1 MSSKI
6 NVWKL
11 EASAQDC
18 YRAVEEVHG
27 NLMLASVEDK
37 QNKTRIM
44 VSELLHAT
52 ENLKLPNMPN
62 KFKIDGDGYN
72 SLEGFNVMDLYHS
85 QESWKAQ
92 GLNRPGKEHTH
103 QSSAETFTDA

>member
-6 NVWKL
+6 NVWNL

-37 QNKTRIM
+37 QNKIRIM
-44 VSELLHAT
+44 VSELLHA
-52 ENLKLPNMPN
+52 
-62 KFKIDGDGYN
+62 
-72 SLEGFNVMDLYHS
+72 MD
-85 QESWKAQ
+85 
-92 GLNRPGKEHTH
+92 EH
-103 QSSAETFTDA
+103 AE

>member
-6 NVWKL
+6 NVWNL

-27 NLMLASVEDK
+27 NLILASVEDK

-52 ENLKLPNMPN
+52 ENLNLPNMPN
-62 KFKIDGDGYN
+62 KFNLKIDGDGYN
-72 SLEGFNVMDLYHS
+72 SLEGFNIMDLYHS
-85 QESWKAQ
+85 QESWKAHWQ
-92 GLNRPGKEHTH
+92 GLT
-103 QSSAETFTDA
+103 

>member
-6 NVWKL
+6 NVWNL
-11 EASAQDC
+11 EAGAQDC

-44 VSELLHAT
+44 VSELLHAM
-52 ENLKLPNMPN
+52 ENLNLQNMPN

-85 QESWKAQ
+85 QESWKQWKAQ
-92 GLNRPGKEHTH
+92 GLNRLGKEHYP
-103 QSSAETFTDA
+103 SIIGTDL

>member
-6 NVWKL
+6 NVWNL

-44 VSELLHAT
+44 VSELLHAM
-52 ENLKLPNMPN
+52 ENLNLPNMPTRN
-62 KFKIDGDGYN
+62 KFKIDGNGCGVYN
-72 SLEGFNVMDLYHS
+72 M
-85 QESWKAQ
+85 
-92 GLNRPGKEHTH
+92 PG
-103 QSSAETFTDA
+103 SAKSACC